1 MPRVTIIRT
10 NMNVN
15 DFEFE
20 NESLDDLLGSSE
32 PTSTEQ
38 TNDQDVIDDVPGWE
52 DYNAYSENGDD

>member
-1 MPRVTIIRT
+1 MPRVTLIRT

-20 NESLDDLLGSSE
+20 NETLDDLLGSSE

-38 TNDQDVIDDVPGWE
+38 SKSRALLANCSSTIQLTR
-52 DYNAYSENGDD
+52 